1 VVDLADSNLHVVAY
15 SIPIHEKLSSDELK
29 EHVFSLPDHPEWI
42 PYRTSY
48 YEPSWGLCVA
58 HNELLG
64 LVDDEYEVCIDATLA
79 DGHLTYGELVLPGRR
94 ADEVLI
100 SAHSCHP
107 SLAND
112 NLSGVAIATFL
123 ARELASRSHRYS
135 YRFLFAPGTIGSIT
149 WLCLN
154 EELTPRIKH
163 GLVLACLGDPGHS
176 TYKKS
181 RRGNAEI
188 DLAAVHVLRQSGAYH
203 EILEFE
209 PYGYDERQFCSPGF
223 NMPVGCFMRT
233 PYGRYP
239 EYHTSADDLSF
250 IHPEYLADS
259 FAKVLA
265 TLEVLE
271 GNRIYRNRNPKGE
284 PQLGKRGLY
293 RSLGAGGMDRASK
306 ELAMLWILNLSDG
319 SHSLLKIAERSNLP
333 FELIREAA
341 DLLTDNNLLEEM
353 TDGG

>member
-1 VVDLADSNLHVVAY
+1 
-15 SIPIHEKLSSDELK
+15 
-29 EHVFSLPDHPEWI
+29 
-42 PYRTSY
+42 
-48 YEPSWGLCVA
+48 
-58 HNELLG
+58 
-64 LVDDEYEVCIDATLA
+64 
-79 DGHLTYGELVLPGRR
+79 
-94 ADEVLI
+94 
-100 SAHSCHP
+100 
-107 SLAND
+107 
-112 NLSGVAIATFL
+112 
-123 ARELASRSHRYS
+123 
-135 YRFLFAPGTIGSIT
+135 
-149 WLCLN
+149 
-154 EELTPRIKH
+154 
-163 GLVLACLGDPGHS
+163 
-176 TYKKS
+176 
-181 RRGNAEI
+181 
-188 DLAAVHVLRQSGAYH
+188 
-203 EILEFE
+203 
-209 PYGYDERQFCSPGF
+209 
-223 NMPVGCFMRT
+223 MPVGCFMRT